1 VRASSVAGSETAP
14 RRTGAAIALI
24 ATLALAAFAQTIPYE
39 FVWDDIS
46 LIQDSRF
53 YDSASLGDVWSHS
66 YWQTPPG
73 ERPQHR
79 TLYYRPVVSTS
90 YWLNWHVADGASWPF
105 HLTNVLLHACCS
117 VLVLLAGRRLLGD
130 ELLAVLAAALYALH
144 PVHVEAVAF
153 VSGRSDLW
161 VTLFMLAAIWVLD
174 DGPRDRVRGVL
185 GCAMM
190 LGAAL
195 SKEVGFLAPALWLI
209 WCRGR
214 TGEPWTHIVRGRI
227 GWLVGQALL
236 LGALLALRVA
246 LFRGLVGNANGS
258 GLIYSGAERVGLVWL
273 TFGDYLTKL
282 VWPLPHA
289 AYLTLDRVDL
299 APSLHM
305 LAATGAVVAFAA
317 IVWLGRRLP
326 GVLVGAAWIL
336 VTLFPVMNFVPI
348 PSSYLSERQL
358 YLPSVGFVWLLA
370 ALASNLTATR
380 RRGLVAVSAALCL
393 LATADVID
401 RSRTWSDPETFLSQV
416 IVDSPGE
423 VLGYN
428 NLASHYL
435 DVGQPDQA
443 IAMAEKALSLAPEL
457 APAWSSLG
465 QGLSEKGMSQP
476 ALLALQRAASIEP
489 DRPHHQLILATIANR
504 AGQPELASMAANRF
518 VTLAPGAIQGWNE
531 LAMARGA
538 LGDFDGAARAAQR
551 AIALDPDYA
560 PALINLGSAE
570 LFRGDLPAAERAFR
584 AALQREPS
592 AAVAVANLARAL
604 HARGESAD
612 ADAVLSTWL
621 ARFPSSPAR
630 AMVEAVREEI
640 HAAP

>member
-1 VRASSVAGSETAP
+1 
-14 RRTGAAIALI
+14 
-24 ATLALAAFAQTIPYE
+24 
-39 FVWDDIS
+39 
-46 LIQDSRF
+46 
-53 YDSASLGDVWSHS
+53 
-66 YWQTPPG
+66 
-73 ERPQHR
+73 
-79 TLYYRPVVSTS
+79 
-90 YWLNWHVADGASWPF
+90 
-105 HLTNVLLHACCS
+105 
-117 VLVLLAGRRLLGD
+117 
-130 ELLAVLAAALYALH
+130 
-144 PVHVEAVAF
+144 
-153 VSGRSDLW
+153 
-161 VTLFMLAAIWVLD
+161 
-174 DGPRDRVRGVL
+174 
-185 GCAMM
+185 
-190 LGAAL
+190 
-195 SKEVGFLAPALWLI
+195 
-209 WCRGR
+209 
-214 TGEPWTHIVRGRI
+214 
-227 GWLVGQALL
+227 
-236 LGALLALRVA
+236 
-246 LFRGLVGNANGS
+246 
-258 GLIYSGAERVGLVWL
+258 
-273 TFGDYLTKL
+273 
-282 VWPLPHA
+282 
-289 AYLTLDRVDL
+289 
-299 APSLHM
+299 M

-504 AGQPELASMAANRF
+504 AGQPELASIAANRF